1 MFREN
6 ESGKAKSVNVIIVGG
21 GFGGLYAAKALAG
34 KPVNVILIDKK
45 NYHTFQPLLY
55 QVATAVLSPGEIA
68 EPLRRILRRA
78 RNINVIMA
86 EVSGFDLA
94 GTTVKLNDGTELSYD
109 YLIVAAGARHTYF
122 GHEDWEQ
129 YAPGLKT
136 IEDSVDIRRRILLAF
151 ELAELKA
158 QITGSHDPLHFAI
171 IGGGPTGVELAG
183 AIADI
188 ATRALARDFKA
199 VDTTKTR
206 ITVYE
211 GSCRILGIYPEH
223 LSKKAVRQLE
233 ELGIGVV
240 TGKMVT
246 DVEAERIKVGDDWVP
261 VSLALWAT
269 GVKASPLGRSF
280 GVTVDGWGR
289 VMVEPDLS
297 VPGHPEIFIIGDMSS
312 LVDIQGKPVPP
323 LASAAIQEGKFASE
337 NILRD
342 LSGKSRAKF
351 KYRDWGSMAPIGR
364 HRAVALIGRW
374 GLSGFF
380 AWLTWAFVHIFL
392 LIGFRNRLSVFYE
405 WIWAYFTRERSA
417 RLITGDINGI
427 LRKKTNAR
435 KS

>member
-1 MFREN
+1 MFRAN
-6 ESGKAKSVNVIIVGG
+6 ESGKIKSVNVIIVGG

-45 NYHTFQPLLY
+45 NYHTFQSLLY

-94 GTTVKLNDGTELSYD
+94 GTTVKLNDSTELSYD

-151 ELAELKA
+151 ELAERKA

-211 GSCRILGIYPEH
+211 GSCRILGIYPEY

-233 ELGIGVV
+233 ELGIRVV

-246 DVEAERIKVGDDWVP
+246 DVESERIRVGDDWVP

-269 GVKASPLGRSF
+269 GVEASPLGRTL

-297 VPGHPEIFIIGDMSS
+297 VPGHPEVFIIGDMSS
-312 LVDIQGKPVPP
+312 LVDIKGKPVPP
-323 LASAAIQEGKFASE
+323 LASAAIQEGKFAAG
-337 NILRD
+337 NILFD
-342 LSGKSRAKF
+342 LRGKSRVKF

-364 HRAVALIGRW
+364 HRAVALINGA
-374 GLSGFF
+374 SP
-380 AWLTWAFVHIFL
+380 
-392 LIGFRNRLSVFYE
+392 VF
-405 WIWAYFTRERSA
+405 SP
-417 RLITGDINGI
+417 G
-427 LRKKTNAR
+427 
-435 KS
+435 